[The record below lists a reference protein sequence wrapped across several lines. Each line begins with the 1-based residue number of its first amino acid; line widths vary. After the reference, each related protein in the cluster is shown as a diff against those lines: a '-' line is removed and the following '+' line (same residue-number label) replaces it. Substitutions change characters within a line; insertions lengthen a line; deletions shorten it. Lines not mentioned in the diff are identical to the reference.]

1 MGERI
6 LKLHGI
12 DISEKVRNRSARNPS
27 KEFPWQVIDKKNAS
41 SHPLWFKSFEDL
53 RSFYSS
59 KEFLWKDNADNLR
72 IIKTDDSGKEVE
84 RYSFEI

>member
-27 KEFPWQVIDKKNAS
+27 KAFPWQVIDKKNAS

-59 KEFLWKDNADNLR
+59 KEFLWKDIADNLR
-72 IIKTDDSGKEVE
+72 IIKTDDFGKEIE

>member
-1 MGERI
+1 M
-6 LKLHGI
+6 
-12 DISEKVRNRSARNPS
+12 V
-27 KEFPWQVIDKKNAS
+27 
-41 SHPLWFKSFEDL
+41 KSFEDL

-72 IIKTDDSGKEVE
+72 IIKTDDFGKEVE